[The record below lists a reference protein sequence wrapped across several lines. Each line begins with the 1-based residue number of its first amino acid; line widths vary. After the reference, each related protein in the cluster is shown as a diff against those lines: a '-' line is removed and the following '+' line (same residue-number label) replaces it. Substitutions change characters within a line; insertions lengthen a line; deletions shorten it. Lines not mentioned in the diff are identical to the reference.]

1 MIFITVFDP
10 YLWLI
15 MSTPEQLKKLKIT
28 EDPYE
33 IQSGQSIELMP
44 KKINNPSHY
53 TMNVMTRLSYAFF
66 SQDDYFPIYR
76 IKTLI
81 VRDFSIKFDLDILEF
96 LIYTEDQSIFDTSI
110 SASLKNLFFSN
121 QNQFSR
127 KNSFFIR

>member
-15 MSTPEQLKKLKIT
+15 MSIPEQLKKLKIT
-28 EDPYE
+28 EDSYE
-33 IQSGQSIELMP
+33 IQSGRSIELMP

-81 VRDFSIKFDLDILEF
+81 VRDFSIKFGLDILEF
-96 LIYTEDQSIFDTSI
+96 LIYTED
-110 SASLKNLFFSN
+110 
-121 QNQFSR
+121 
-127 KNSFFIR
+127 